1 MMMMMILPGYYQSGA
16 NCLWYTNYTHIV
28 GEPTLAPE
36 MRTFPNIEPYLE
48 VHTSN
53 TSNKENHSVQYFSQN

>member
-1 MMMMMILPGYYQSGA
+1 MIIVQSGA

-48 VHTSN
+48 VFFICYPAP
-53 TSNKENHSVQYFSQN
+53 KIAMSVCP